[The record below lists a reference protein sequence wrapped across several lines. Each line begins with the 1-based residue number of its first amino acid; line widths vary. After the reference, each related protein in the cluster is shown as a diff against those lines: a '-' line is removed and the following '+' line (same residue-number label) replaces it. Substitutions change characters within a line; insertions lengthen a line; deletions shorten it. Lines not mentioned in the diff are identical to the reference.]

1 MTSRPPRRINHGMSD
16 DAPIRCH
23 FDARLMP
30 HRSLSRRGFHLLM
43 ASVTVAFALVGL
55 SFWSLGA
62 WPVAGF
68 CGLEV
73 LLIWGAFELNY
84 RSGKAHETVRL
95 DQENLVV
102 THVDAGGRAT
112 VWRFEPSWVRVSLD
126 RPGEEDSTLSLASHG
141 RRLVIGAFLTPKERT
156 EVADALGDALRR
168 WRNALAPL

>member
-1 MTSRPPRRINHGMSD
+1 M
-16 DAPIRCH
+16 
-23 FDARLMP
+23 
-30 HRSLSRRGFHLLM
+30 
-43 ASVTVAFALVGL
+43 
-55 SFWSLGA
+55 
-62 WPVAGF
+62 AGF

-112 VWRFEPSWVRVSLD
+112 VWRFEPAWVRVSLD